1 MSDDP
6 QRRLIL
12 HMSVSLDGFVART
25 DGVIDWLAP
34 RDGGAEGRLLAE
46 PLRGELEQRPALS
59 RGARG
64 RDPGAQAP
72 VALGDGLGLMLGLPE
87 PQRFEL
93 VSATTYADGCVSKVL
108 QPA

>member
-1 MSDDP
+1 VSDDA

-12 HMSVSLDGFVART
+12 HISVSLDGFAARS

-34 RDGGAEGRLLAE
+34 REQPDARSADRRVPAHGAAR
-46 PLRGELEQRPALS
+46 S
-59 RGARG
+59 RSATGW
-64 RDPGAQAP
+64 
-72 VALGDGLGLMLGLPE
+72 LMHGLPE